1 MGRFVIMSSSYH
13 HKSGSRKRK
22 ERKDREEQM
31 LNAQKGQ
38 KSITTFFPG
47 ASEPEPPKGQLQA
60 ETVSVSDVLPE
71 NQVNSSES
79 TSASAWVS
87 NN

>member
-1 MGRFVIMSSSYH
+1 MGRFVIMSSYH

-38 KSITTFFPG
+38 KSITAFFPE
-47 ASEPEPPKGQLQA
+47 ASEPHEGQLQA
-60 ETVSVSDVLPE
+60 ETVSVPDVLLE
-71 NQVNSSES
+71 NQVESSES

-87 NN
+87 NH